1 MAKPRIF
8 VSSTYYDLKHI
19 RDRLEAFIENFGY
32 EPVLFESGD
41 IPFHHDR
48 ALDES
53 CYAEINLCHIL
64 VLLIGGRYGSM
75 TSDEAKE
82 TSANEKIEFYN
93 SITKK
98 EYTTARDRD
107 IPIFIFV
114 EKNVLAEYETYKNN
128 KESDIKYAHVDSK
141 NIFKLLD
148 EILAK
153 ERNNFIRGF
162 ERFDDVAT
170 WLRDQWAGLFAD
182 LITKKGKETSLEDLD
197 SKLNELGN
205 ITNALKQYSEAMLR
219 GLQPESS
226 ENIIQQQ
233 EEIIES
239 SRAQSFSKEP
249 LIRYLLQRF
258 ESEYQGTISEKIA
271 YQKFE
276 TSPAIKPFLTA
287 IGFDEKFI
295 NTFIQD
301 HEEKANRDFDKIKNK
316 YLNTTSTPQSETPQP
331 ATLKTKRKPIST
343 NKKTS
348 RAASTPGV

>member
-1 MAKPRIF
+1 MAKPRVF

-32 EPVLFESGD
+32 ESVLFESGD

-75 TSDEAKE
+75 TSEEVKE
-82 TSANEKIEFYN
+82 KSANEKIEFYN

-128 KESDIKYAHVDSK
+128 KDSDIKYAHVDSK

-162 ERFDDVAT
+162 ERFDDIAT

-197 SKLNELGN
+197 SKLTELGN

-249 LIRYLLQRF
+249 MIRYLLERF
-258 ESEYQGTISEKIA
+258 KSEYQGTISEKNA
-271 YQKFE
+271 YHKFE
-276 TSPAIKPFLTA
+276 TSHTIKSFLEA
-287 IGFDEKFI
+287 IGFSEKFI
-295 NTFIQD
+295 SSFIQEY
-301 HEEKANRDFDKIKNK
+301 EEKANRDFDKIKNK
-316 YLNTTSTPQSETPQP
+316 YLNTTSTSQLEKLQSAPR
-331 ATLKTKRKPIST
+331 KTKRNPRSAD
-343 NKKTS
+343 KKTPRS
-348 RAASTPGV
+348 APVPDV